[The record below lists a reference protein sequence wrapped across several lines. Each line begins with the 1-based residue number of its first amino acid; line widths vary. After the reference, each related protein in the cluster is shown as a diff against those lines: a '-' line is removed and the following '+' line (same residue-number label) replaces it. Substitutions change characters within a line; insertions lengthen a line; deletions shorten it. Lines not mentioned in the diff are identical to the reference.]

1 MSSSRAAV
9 ICNGLRGAGRLLPSL
24 WCDLAALWA
33 SLQGADNWYWHKVW
47 KTCSQIIG
55 MEGDPLSSSLFLL
68 LLVCF
73 LTVKSQKCSW
83 KETKCIHL
91 FHVWSLT
98 EPNNFISKKQQ
109 TNMGRSDN
117 LDSSAVQTPSVSL
130 NSRVCS
136 SNKHTLE
143 SFFVVLSWDHFYTLT
158 SLLGTVATNIH
169 QREQETRERTQAHY
183 SPHTLPCLPP
193 SSFAA
198 FASRRVIVPE
208 N

>member
-91 FHVWSLT
+91 FHIWSLT

-109 TNMGRSDN
+109 TNMGRSDD

-143 SFFVVLSWDHFYTLT
+143 SFFCCAFLGP
-158 SLLGTVATNIH
+158 LLHTDLIIGDCGH
-169 QREQETRERTQAHY
+169 QH
-183 SPHTLPCLPP
+183 SPTGAGNTWADAGPL
-193 SSFAA
+193 
-198 FASRRVIVPE
+198 
-208 N
+208 